1 MNYEFKIKKWITKFH
16 SVIIGPGLG
25 QTEEALS
32 YIKIALRM
40 AKSHN
45 IPIVIDSDCLYLL
58 AEDTSLIKGY
68 KKCILTPNFKE
79 FKILYEKQVFLTAK
93 SVIQTILIL

>member
-1 MNYEFKIKKWITKFH
+1 MNRFH

-25 QTEEALS
+25 RTEEARN
-32 YIKIALRM
+32 YIKIALKHART
-40 AKSHN
+40 HQ

-58 AEDTSLIKGY
+58 AEDTSLIQGY

-79 FKILYEKQVFLTAK
+79 FKRLFENAVNK
-93 SVIQTILIL
+93 